1 MEKIQTD
8 KAPQAIG
15 PYSQAV
21 RQGSILFTSGQ
32 IPLSPE
38 GERVEGGIEEE
49 TRQVLNNVRAV
60 LEAAGSSLDQVIKT
74 TIFLTDMGD
83 FQKVN
88 EVYAE
93 FFSQHQPARSCVG
106 VAQLPKGVR
115 VEIEAMAIVE

>member
-21 RQGSILFTSGQ
+21 HQGSILFTSGQ